1 MDNTFFI
8 LLRVNFALI
17 GGLIAWIILDWLDIG
32 RGMPPKI
39 FLGGVFLPVILMIFM
54 PVDER

>member
-8 LLRVNFALI
+8 LLRVTFALI
-17 GGLIAWIILDWLDIG
+17 GGLIAWIILDWPDIG

-39 FLGGVFLPVILMIFM
+39 FPGGVFLPVI
-54 PVDER
+54 